1 MRQSAARVIVGF
13 RRASGRNTRA
23 VIVRW
28 IGVAC
33 VVHLGACGQA
43 IIETDPKS
51 VRHTA
56 QQAISAAHYVG
67 GESTNAFS
75 AQAVTPSS
83 ASATGTDAPVY
94 TATEVLTALK
104 FASGRSAGISARY
117 FDIDQDG
124 AATLRDAQLVL
135 QYAIKRAPLPES
147 LNILRL
153 KPTLFASSYQNMKSQ
168 GLPQLP
174 LAGFNFPLTSAWA
187 AGDFFGD
194 GTTIVMVSKSNSI
207 KCYLPTG
214 DIDQTCIGTPPR
226 YIKDENR
233 TEFKFYRL
241 TKLLTLEDT
250 GKSITGCLTP
260 RKALVADFNKDG
272 HPDIF
277 VACTGWDSPQI
288 DGSFPHEANKLL
300 INDSAGRGN
309 FTVSDVGATDRQNDG
324 AGFYHGASAAD
335 VDGDGYPD
343 IVLTDNF
350 RGPWDASLG
359 QQMVFLM
366 NQKTD
371 PVTFKTD
378 NNRVANRCI
387 PREGTWPACPGPYFA
402 IELIDVDG
410 DGNVD
415 IVAGGAEPG
424 ISNAY
429 TAAADTVILYNN
441 GQGHFGTRATV
452 ITPDPT
458 YPSVLDFTI
467 LEKAPGEK
475 FVLIGRSYGG
485 DDRSQSVQV
494 FNLKTGMVTTPWT
507 GQRPWV
513 EWWLPTKMH
522 GVLGITPYANTRFSE
537 VFVAP

>member
-1 MRQSAARVIVGF
+1 MNQTVARIAARVG
-13 RRASGRNTRA
+13 RA
-23 VIVRW
+23 VGSNIRTLTASW
-28 IGVAC
+28 IAAVC
-33 VVHLGACGQA
+33 VIHLGACGQA
-43 IIETDPKS
+43 STDIEPESTLHSP
-51 VRHTA
+51 R
-56 QQAISAAHYVG
+56 QAIAA
-67 GESTNAFS
+67 ADFS
-75 AQAVTPSS
+75 DRQLKNVIGFQAVTPSS
-83 ASATGTDAPVY
+83 AIETNVEPSVY
-94 TATEVLTALK
+94 KATEVLTALK
-104 FASGRSAGISARY
+104 FAYGRSAGITARY

-124 AATLRDAQLVL
+124 AVTLRDAQQIL
-135 QYAIKRAPLPES
+135 QYAIQRVPIPENLTVLRAT
-147 LNILRL
+147 
-153 KPTLFASSYQNMKSQ
+153 PTLFASSYQNMKSQ

-174 LAGFNFPLTSAWA
+174 LADFTFPLTSAWA
-187 AGDFFGD
+187 TGNFFGD
-194 GTTIVMVSKSNSI
+194 GSTIVMLSKSNSI
-207 KCYLPTG
+207 KCYLITG
-214 DIDQTCIGTPPR
+214 AIDQTCIGAAPR

-250 GKSITGCLTP
+250 GKSIPGCLTP

-288 DGSFPHEANKLL
+288 DGSFPQEANKLL
-300 INDSAGRGN
+300 INDGAGRGN
-309 FTVSDVGATDRQNDG
+309 FTVSDVGATDRHGDG

-350 RGPWDASLG
+350 RGPWDASRG
-359 QQMVFLM
+359 QQIVFLM

-378 NNRVANRCI
+378 NDRVANRCMQ
-387 PREGTWPACPGPYFA
+387 REGTWPACPGPYFA
-402 IELIDVDG
+402 VELIDVDG
-410 DGNVD
+410 DGSFD

-429 TAAADTVILYNN
+429 TAMADTIILYND
-441 GQGHFGTRATV
+441 GQGYFGTRATV

-467 LEKAPGEK
+467 LEKTPGEK

-494 FNLKTGMVTTPWT
+494 FNLKTNTVTTPWI

-513 EWWLPTKMH
+513 EWWLPAKMN
-522 GVLGITPYANTRFSE
+522 GVWGITPYANTRFAD
-537 VFVAP
+537 VFIAP

>member
-1 MRQSAARVIVGF
+1 MNQTVARIAARVG
-13 RRASGRNTRA
+13 RA
-23 VIVRW
+23 VGSNIRTLTASW
-28 IGVAC
+28 IAAVC
-33 VVHLGACGQA
+33 VIHLGACGQA
-43 IIETDPKS
+43 STDIEPESTLHSP
-51 VRHTA
+51 R
-56 QQAISAAHYVG
+56 QAIAA
-67 GESTNAFS
+67 ADFS
-75 AQAVTPSS
+75 DRQLKNVIGLQAVTPSS
-83 ASATGTDAPVY
+83 AIETNVEPSVY
-94 TATEVLTALK
+94 KATEVLTALK
-104 FASGRSAGISARY
+104 FAYGRSAGITARY

-124 AATLRDAQLVL
+124 AVTLRDAQQIL
-135 QYAIKRAPLPES
+135 QYAIQRVPIPENLTVLRAT
-147 LNILRL
+147 
-153 KPTLFASSYQNMKSQ
+153 PTLFASSYQNMKSQ

-174 LAGFNFPLTSAWA
+174 LAGFTFPLTSAWA
-187 AGDFFGD
+187 TGNFFGD
-194 GTTIVMVSKSNSI
+194 GSTIVMLSKSNSI
-207 KCYLPTG
+207 KCYLITG
-214 DIDQTCIGTPPR
+214 AIDQTCIGAAPR

-250 GKSITGCLTP
+250 GKSIPGCLTP

-288 DGSFPHEANKLL
+288 DGSFPQEANKLL
-300 INDSAGRGN
+300 INDGAGRGN
-309 FTVSDVGATDRQNDG
+309 FTVSDVGATDRHGDG

-350 RGPWDASLG
+350 RGPWDASRG
-359 QQMVFLM
+359 QQIVFLM

-378 NNRVANRCI
+378 NDRVANRCI
-387 PREGTWPACPGPYFA
+387 QREGTWPACPGPYFA
-402 IELIDVDG
+402 VELIDVDG
-410 DGNVD
+410 DGSFD

-429 TAAADTVILYNN
+429 TAMADTIILYND
-441 GQGHFGTRATV
+441 GQGYFGTRATV

-467 LEKAPGEK
+467 LEKTPGEK

-494 FNLKTGMVTTPWT
+494 FNLNTNTVTTPWI

-513 EWWLPTKMH
+513 EWWLPAKMN
-522 GVLGITPYANTRFSE
+522 GVWGITPYANTRFAD
-537 VFVAP
+537 VFIAP

>member
-1 MRQSAARVIVGF
+1 M
-13 RRASGRNTRA
+13 
-23 VIVRW
+23 
-28 IGVAC
+28 C

-43 IIETDPKS
+43 STDIDPELT
-51 VRHTA
+51 RHST
-56 QQAISAAHYVG
+56 QHAIAA
-67 GESTNAFS
+67 ADFS
-75 AQAVTPSS
+75 DRELKNLLGFQAVTPSS
-83 ASATGTDAPVY
+83 TIEPNVEPSVY
-94 TATEVLTALK
+94 KATEVLTALK
-104 FASGRSAGISARY
+104 FAYGRSAGITARH

-124 AATLRDAQLVL
+124 AVTLRDAQQIL
-135 QYAIKRAPLPES
+135 QYAIQRIPIPENLTTLRAT
-147 LNILRL
+147 
-153 KPTLFASSYQNMKSQ
+153 PTLFASSYQNMKSQ

-174 LAGFNFPLTSAWA
+174 LSDFTFALTSAWA
-187 AGDFFGD
+187 TGNFFGD
-194 GTTIVMVSKSNSI
+194 GSTIVMLSKSNSI
-207 KCYLPTG
+207 KCYLITG
-214 DIDQTCIGTPPR
+214 GIDQTCIGAPPR

-250 GKSITGCLTP
+250 GKSIPGCLTP

-288 DGSFPHEANKLL
+288 DGSFPQEANKLL
-300 INDSAGRGN
+300 INDGAGRGN
-309 FTVSDVGATDRQNDG
+309 FTVSDVGATDRHGDG
-324 AGFYHGASAAD
+324 AGYYHGASAAD

-350 RGPWDASLG
+350 RGPWDASSG
-359 QQMVFLM
+359 QQIVFLM

-378 NNRVANRCI
+378 NNRVANRCMR
-387 PREGTWPACPGPYFA
+387 REGTWPACPGPYFA
-402 IELIDVDG
+402 VELIDVDG
-410 DGNVD
+410 DGNFD

-429 TAAADTVILYNN
+429 TAMADTIILYND
-441 GQGHFGTRATV
+441 GRGYFGARATV

-467 LEKAPGEK
+467 LEKTPGEK
-475 FVLIGRSYGG
+475 LVLIGRSYGG

-494 FNLKTGMVTTPWT
+494 FNVKTNIVTTPWI

-513 EWWLPTKMH
+513 EWWLPAKIN
-522 GVLGITPYANTRFSE
+522 GVLGITPYANTRFAE
-537 VFVAP
+537 VFIAP